1 MFRLLEVHDVWKKYG
16 KTWVLKGINLKINK
30 NALVGI
36 VGDNGSGKTTLLKII
51 SGLIKPNKGRVK
63 LFNSDIRENLNYKSM
78 IGMLFHENT
87 LYDELTVEENLNFY
101 AKIYGLEKM
110 SDIAAEIF
118 KRMRLENYKDT
129 KVKDLSHGMKR
140 RVNLVRAL
148 INNPK
153 IVLLDEPLSGLDEK
167 SRKTVKKIMIELSN
181 EKIII
186 FTSPT
191 EVNIDCIK
199 YKLIN
204 GVLVK

>member
-1 MFRLLEVHDVWKKYG
+1 MLEVHDVWKKYG
-16 KTWVLKGINLKINK
+16 KTWVLKGVNLKINK

>member
-16 KTWVLKGINLKINK
+16 KTWVLKGVNLKINK

>member
-1 MFRLLEVHDVWKKYG
+1 LLEVHDVWKKYG
-16 KTWVLKGINLKINK
+16 KTWVLKGVNLKINK